1 MGQASPEF
9 LAEKPPNQT
18 CPHWRRG
25 LPASVFFFLL
35 SSFQTWKSFCLTSDQ
50 ALAFCDLISGKPAGK
65 TKELYK
71 LQNSYSMDKTM
82 RKKWVSCHAAGWST
96 RNLGIA
102 LSLVKLNTPLSTN
115 TFSAGS
121 STSCY
126 TPRYFKAM
134 WCCFKT
140 LPFVKLKDKY
150 WRMGA
155 SVYLSHK
162 NWCLLRKCQCWLWKT
177 HFGVIPAQK
186 NGFVLSIP
194 GGRPVKIAMED
205 WGMQPPLN
213 PCTARHAHTGEC
225 LLWGFWCTPLW
236 SRAGSQDQSWV
247 WDYTSGSLWTSVCLP
262 WDIKGSW
269 AAPFPSLQ
277 LEHPFGRTRH
287 KPHF

>member
-1 MGQASPEF
+1 
-9 LAEKPPNQT
+9 
-18 CPHWRRG
+18 
-25 LPASVFFFLL
+25 
-35 SSFQTWKSFCLTSDQ
+35 
-50 ALAFCDLISGKPAGK
+50 
-65 TKELYK
+65 
-71 LQNSYSMDKTM
+71 M

-115 TFSAGS
+115 IFSAGS
-121 STSCY
+121 STSFTSCY
-126 TPRYFKAM
+126 TPRFFKAI

-205 WGMQPPLN
+205 SGMQPPLN
-213 PCTARHAHTGEC
+213 PCTARHAHTGEG
-225 LLWGFWCTPLW
+225 LPVSALGFLVHTFVVQGREPGPVMGLGLHKWVTLNLCVSPL
-236 SRAGSQDQSWV
+236 RHQGQLGSSFPL
-247 WDYTSGSLWTSVCLP
+247 TAAWTSIWQDKAQTSFLKTSIWSSWGHDPGWVSQCAVFKKHYGIQNEIIFLLIIMAVNWSASRPEPTVCNWIFNL
-262 WDIKGSW
+262 
-269 AAPFPSLQ
+269 FCVV
-277 LEHPFGRTRH
+277 
-287 KPHF
+287 